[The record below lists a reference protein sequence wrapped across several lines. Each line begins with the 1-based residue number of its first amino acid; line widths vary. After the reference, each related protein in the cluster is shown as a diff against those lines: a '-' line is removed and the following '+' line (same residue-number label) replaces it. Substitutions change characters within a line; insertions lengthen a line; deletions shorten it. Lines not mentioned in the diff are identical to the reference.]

1 MIMIGF
7 FNQTFVIDPTG
18 RFSTKFSTNVLISV
32 LLIGTC
38 VPVPLSPA
46 DNKA

>member
-1 MIMIGF
+1 MIEF
-7 FNQTFVIDPTG
+7 FNQTFVIEPAG

-32 LLIGTC
+32 LLIGTY